1 MSMKADFSETF
12 EGVTKL
18 NELTE
23 QDWQVL
29 KEVVATTKDWGPA
42 IAKRF
47 YDQLYTYEP
56 TAEILQAHERETR
69 EKSLLDWYE
78 KLVSGEPGDSFWLDA
93 WIVGLIHIRAGVP
106 NFYMLGMVTSVKDAF
121 AAKCRE
127 TFEPDLALRVSTSF
141 SRIMDTVGAIIA
153 EGYTSGIVGGMERV
167 GLSAP
172 LMDRMRGVI
181 VTRAINSLRGGDSD
195 P

>member
-1 MSMKADFSETF
+1 MSMKSDFSETF
-12 EGVTKL
+12 EGVTQL
-18 NELTE
+18 NELTD

-29 KEVVATTKDWGPA
+29 KEVAATTKSWGPT

-47 YDQLYTYEP
+47 YDQLYTFEP
-56 TAEILQAHERETR
+56 TAEILQSHERETR

-78 KLVSGEPGDSFWLDA
+78 SLVSGEPGESFWRDA

-121 AAKCRE
+121 AAQCRE
-127 TFEPDLALRVSTSF
+127 TFEPETALRVSTSF
-141 SRIMDTVGAIIA
+141 AKIMDTVGAIIA
-153 EGYTSGIVGGMERV
+153 EGYTSGIVSGMERV

-181 VTRAINSLRGGDSD
+181 VTRAIDSLRDGDAE